1 MNTPTFAARLAE
13 IKVQVAAVVA
23 FRASFA
29 VGDTVWIRNRPGTY
43 RVVQI
48 GGSDARSRLGGGTL
62 AADKVKVIRLRA
74 VPVSRGAGS
83 GWKAD
88 EVGNELTYARV
99 NVMPA

>member
-1 MNTPTFAARLAE
+1 VLA
-13 IKVQVAAVVA
+13 I
-23 FRASFA
+23 
-29 VGDTVWIRNRPGTY
+29 
-43 RVVQI
+43 
-48 GGSDARSRLGGGTL
+48 GSDVGSWRAGRGTSAT
-62 AADKVKVIRLRA
+62 AADRVKVIRLRA